1 MKDFL
6 MRHDCWH
13 VSMDRGFLMTPDPL
27 ISTKQAFDGILPSDA
42 LDHIH
47 GLAADLPALLVSG
60 RAHAALEK
68 LPIYDFSALAPL
80 LDDVH
85 FAAVERLNQIYCYFA
100 SACIHADIN
109 QPANCIPAG
118 VAVPLVQLARFV
130 ERPPIL
136 AYSGYVLGN
145 WQRPAPHA
153 PIDVDDLKLIQ
164 NFLGN
169 RDERWFIL
177 IHVDIEARA
186 AAALFHLKNATQ
198 SASRNQPH
206 QLEAALEGIHAS
218 LKAMITSFHR
228 MPEACDSNVYYYKVR
243 PYIFGFDDVIYEGVA
258 EFDNQPVSFRG
269 QTGAQSSII
278 PALVAAFGLNHEQ
291 NGLTQHLDIMH
302 GYMPKPHRQFIESMR
317 DSSIRSCVMAHPDE
331 ASLTEAY
338 NECLRA
344 MVEFRSLHY
353 RFATEYIFQK
363 VRDPRG
369 TGGTVFMDWLKQL
382 TLETDAQLV

>member
-1 MKDFL
+1 
-6 MRHDCWH
+6 
-13 VSMDRGFLMTPDPL
+13 MDRGFLMTPDPL
-27 ISTKQAFDGILPSDA
+27 LSTKQAFDGILPLEA

-47 GLAADLPALLVSG
+47 NVAADLPALLVSG
-60 RAHAALEK
+60 RARPILEK
-68 LPIYDFSALAPL
+68 LPLYNFSALAPI

-85 FAAVERLNQIYCYFA
+85 FAAIERLNQIYCYFA
-100 SACIHADIN
+100 SAYIHADIH

-118 VAVPLVQLARFV
+118 VAVPLVQLAHFV

-136 AYSGYVLGN
+136 AYTGYVLGN
-145 WQRPAPHA
+145 WQRPAPNA
-153 PIDVDDLKLIQ
+153 PIEVDDLKLIQ

-186 AAALFHLKNATQ
+186 AAGLFHLKVAAQAAEKCSTY
-198 SASRNQPH
+198 
-206 QLEAALEGIHAS
+206 QLESALEGIHAS
-218 LKAMITSFHR
+218 LKEMIRSFHR

-258 EFDNQPVSFRG
+258 EYGNRPVSFRG

-302 GYMPKPHRQFIESMR
+302 NYMPKPHRQFIESMR
-317 DSSIRSCVMAHPDE
+317 DSGIRNLVMAHPDE
-331 ASLTEAY
+331 TSLIEAY

-363 VRDPRG
+363 VKDPRG

-382 TLETDAQLV
+382 ILETDAQVV